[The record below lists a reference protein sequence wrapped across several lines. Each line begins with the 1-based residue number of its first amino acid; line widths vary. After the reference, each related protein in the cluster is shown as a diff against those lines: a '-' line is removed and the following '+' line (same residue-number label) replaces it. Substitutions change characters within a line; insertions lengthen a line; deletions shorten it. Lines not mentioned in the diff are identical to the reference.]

1 MTMRR
6 WGFAAAALLAALPV
20 SAAKVD
26 SAALSGFRA
35 RSIGPAAF
43 GGRIEAIDA
52 SAKNPKVIWIGA
64 AGGGVWKSIDG
75 GVSYKPVFDKYSQS
89 IGALAVDQAHPDT
102 VWVGTGEGDT
112 RNSVSVGS
120 GIYRTDDG
128 GDDWKL
134 MGLGDS
140 ERIAR
145 IAIDPADSNVVFAA
159 VLGRLWSDSA
169 ERGVY
174 RTADGGKT
182 WQKLLFVN
190 ASTGC
195 SDIAIDPKNP
205 KRIYAAMWDF
215 RRSPDFFRSGGPGSG
230 LWRSLDGGAHWTR
243 LTAGLPSGDLG
254 RIAIGVAPSRPETVY
269 ATVESAHTAL
279 YRSDDAGDSWKR
291 VNTSFNV
298 GVRPFYFSHL
308 SVDPRNPDRV
318 YKPGFVL
325 TVSED
330 GGKTFSGGAGFDFGS
345 YHSDTH
351 ALWIDPANS
360 DHLMLGTDGGVY
372 VSWDRGGRWLFQRTL
387 PVSQPYRVALD
398 DARPFRVYGGFQD
411 NGCWYGPSGGAGGIG
426 NDAWKNYGFGDGMY
440 TFPDPADPDV
450 LYWEYQG
457 GEIYKYFQRTRETK
471 QIRPYPAPGEATL
484 RFNWES
490 PLVVSPADPHLLLAG
505 AQYLFASTDQGE
517 SWKRIS
523 GDLTTNDPKLQRQV
537 ESGGITPDDSSAEN
551 HCTIYAIGASPL
563 DRNLIW
569 AGTDDGNLQVTR
581 DGGGHWQNVVGNV
594 PGLPKGTWVSGIEPS
609 RFDKATVYAT
619 FDGHARGDF
628 KTYAYRSRDFGATW
642 EPLAT
647 ADVAGYAHVL
657 REDPKSASL
666 LYLGT
671 EQGLFLSIDGGREWA
686 EFTGGLPRVPVRD
699 IAIHPRDSDL
709 VLATHGRGFWI
720 VDDVS
725 PLRQLTP
732 EVLAADVAVLEARPT
747 WLRIPEQ
754 EQSFKGD
761 GDYVGENPPDAA
773 AIYFWRGKRRLMGDS
788 RIEIADASG
797 KTIATL
803 PGSNRKGIN
812 RVMWNPRLKPPKT
825 ASGTGLAV
833 GALFG
838 PTAPVGTYTVKV
850 IDGDKT
856 YSGKLVLAADPL
868 LPHTAGDIAARQDAL
883 MRLYAMQEDLAFLA
897 DSVAAVRDQAS
908 ERAGKLGRTALG
920 RRAEDLSRRLDAL
933 SKTLATSHPPLEGM
947 PADADR
953 QLREWITDLFG
964 AINGFGGKPS
974 AGQLAQIP
982 VLGGR
987 LDAARRD
994 YEKLTG
1000 TLPELN
1006 RDLAKKS
1013 LPPIDAPS
1021 RERWEKQQKS

>member
-1 MTMRR
+1 VKLGRAA
-6 WGFAAAALLAALPV
+6 FAAALLGALPAA
-20 SAAKVD
+20 AAKLD
-26 SAALSGFRA
+26 SAAFSGFRA

-52 SAKNPKVIWIGA
+52 PAKNPKVIWIGA

-75 GVSYKPVFDKYSQS
+75 GVTYKPVFDKYTQS
-89 IGALAVDQAHPDT
+89 IGAVAVDQAHPDT

-128 GDDWKL
+128 GDDWKP
-134 MGLGDS
+134 MGLADS

-145 IAIDPADSNVVFAA
+145 IAIDPGDSNVVFAA
-159 VLGRLWSDSA
+159 ALGRLWSDSA
-169 ERGVY
+169 ERGVF
-174 RTADGGKT
+174 RTSDGGKS
-182 WQKLLFVN
+182 WQKVLFVN
-190 ASTGC
+190 PSTGC
-195 SDIAIDPKNP
+195 ADIAIDPKNP

-230 LWRSLDGGAHWTR
+230 LWRSVDGGAHWTR
-243 LTAGLPSGDLG
+243 LTSGLPSGDLG
-254 RIAIGVAPSRPETVY
+254 RIAIGVAASRPETVY
-269 ATVESAHTAL
+269 ATVESAQTAL

-291 VNTSFNV
+291 VSTAFNV

-308 SVDPRNPDRV
+308 AVDPGNPERI

-330 GGKTFSGGAGFDFGS
+330 GGKTFSGGSGFDFGS

-351 ALWIDPANS
+351 ALWIDTANT

-372 VSWDRGGRWLFQRTL
+372 ATWDRGGHWLFQRTL

-411 NGCWYGPSGGAGGIG
+411 NGCWYGPSGAAGGIG

-440 TFPDPADPDV
+440 TFPDPTDPGV
-450 LYWEYQG
+450 IFWEYQG
-457 GEIYKYFQRTRETK
+457 GEIYKYFPATRETK
-471 QIRPYPAPGEATL
+471 QIRPYPGDGEATL

-490 PLVVSPADPHLLLAG
+490 PFVVSPADPHLLLAG
-505 AQYLFASTDQGE
+505 AQFLFASTDKGE

-523 GDLTTNDPKLQRQV
+523 DDLSTNDPKLQRQV

-551 HCTIYAIGASPL
+551 HCTIYVIGASPL
-563 DRNLIW
+563 DRDLIW

-581 DGGGHWQNVVGNV
+581 DGGAHWKNVVGSV
-594 PGLPKGTWVSGIEPS
+594 PGLPKGTWVSGLEPS
-609 RFDKATVYAT
+609 RFEKGTVYAT

-628 KTYAYRSRDFGATW
+628 KTYVYRSRDFGASW

-647 ADVAGYAHVL
+647 PDVAGYAHVV
-657 REDPKSASL
+657 REDPKSASI

-671 EQGLFLSIDGGREWA
+671 EQGLFLSIDAGKEWA

-732 EVLAADVAVLEARPT
+732 EVLAADVAVLDARPT

-754 EQSFKGD
+754 VQSWNGD

-788 RIEIADASG
+788 RIEIADGSG

-812 RVMWNPRLKPPKT
+812 RVMWNPRLKPPKV

-833 GALFG
+833 DALFG
-838 PTAPVGTYTVKV
+838 PTAAVGTYTVKV
-850 IDGDKT
+850 IDGEKT
-856 YSGKLVLAADPL
+856 YAGKLVLAADPL
-868 LPHTAGDIAARQDAL
+868 LPHTAADIDARQDAL

-897 DSVAAVRDQAS
+897 DSVAAVRDQAAA
-908 ERAGKLGRTALG
+908 RAAKLGKTSLG
-920 RRAEDLSRRLDAL
+920 RRIDDLSRRLDVL

-953 QLREWITDLFG
+953 QLREWITGLFG

-974 AGQLAQIP
+974 SGQLAQIP

-987 LDAARRD
+987 LDAARGD
-994 YEKLTG
+994 YQKLAG
-1000 TLPELN
+1000 SLPDVN
-1006 RDLAKKS
+1006 RELAKKS
-1013 LPPIDAPS
+1013 LPPIEAPS
-1021 RERWEKQQKS
+1021 RDQWEKQQKS

>member
-1 MTMRR
+1 VRLGR
-6 WGFAAAALLAALPV
+6 AAFAAALLGALPAA
-20 SAAKVD
+20 AAKLD

-35 RSIGPAAF
+35 RAIGPAAF

-52 SAKNPKVIWIGA
+52 PAKNPKVIWIGA

-75 GVSYKPVFDKYSQS
+75 GVTYKPVFDKYTQS
-89 IGALAVDQAHPDT
+89 IGAVAVDQAHPET

-128 GDDWKL
+128 GDDWKP
-134 MGLGDS
+134 MGLADS

-145 IAIDPADSNVVFAA
+145 IAIDPGDSNVVFAA
-159 VLGRLWSDSA
+159 ALGRLWSDSA

-174 RTADGGKT
+174 RTSDGGKS
-182 WQKLLFVN
+182 WQRVLFVN
-190 ASTGC
+190 PSTGC
-195 SDIAIDPKNP
+195 ADVAIDPKNP

-230 LWRSLDGGAHWTR
+230 LWRSVDGGTHWTR
-243 LTAGLPSGDLG
+243 LTSGLPSGDLG
-254 RIAIGVAPSRPETVY
+254 RIAIGVAASRPETVY
-269 ATVESAHTAL
+269 ATVESSQTAL
-279 YRSDDAGDSWKR
+279 YRSDDAGDSWKK
-291 VNTSFNV
+291 VSTAFNV

-308 SVDPRNPDRV
+308 AVDPRNPERI

-351 ALWIDPANS
+351 ALWIDTANT

-372 VSWDRGGRWLFQRTL
+372 ATWDRGGHWLFQRTL

-398 DARPFRVYGGFQD
+398 DARPFHVYGGFQD
-411 NGCWYGPSGGAGGIG
+411 NGCWYGPSGAAGGIG

-440 TFPDPADPDV
+440 TFPDPTDPGV
-450 LYWEYQG
+450 IFWEYQG
-457 GEIYKYFQRTRETK
+457 GEIYKYFPATRETK
-471 QIRPYPAPGEATL
+471 QIRPYPGTGEATL

-490 PLVVSPADPHLLLAG
+490 PFVVSPADPHLLLAG
-505 AQYLFASTDQGE
+505 AQFLFASTDKGE

-523 GDLTTNDPKLQRQV
+523 DDLSTNDPKLQRQV

-551 HCTIYAIGASPL
+551 HCTIYVIGASPL
-563 DRNLIW
+563 DRDLIW

-581 DGGGHWQNVVGNV
+581 DGGAHWKNVAGNV
-594 PGLPKGTWVSGIEPS
+594 PGLPKGTWVSGLEPS
-609 RFDKATVYAT
+609 RFEKGTVYAT

-628 KTYAYRSRDFGATW
+628 RSYVYRSRDFGASW
-642 EPLAT
+642 EPLTT
-647 ADVAGYAHVL
+647 ADVAGYAHVV
-657 REDPKSASL
+657 REDPKSASI

-754 EQSFKGD
+754 VQSWNGD

-812 RVMWNPRLKPPKT
+812 RVMWNPRLKPPKV

-833 GALFG
+833 DALFG

-850 IDGDKT
+850 IDGEKT
-856 YSGKLVLAADPL
+856 YAGRLVLAADPL
-868 LPHTAGDIAARQDAL
+868 LPHTAADIDARQDAL

-897 DSVAAVRDQAS
+897 DSVAAVRDQAAA
-908 ERAGKLGRTALG
+908 RAAKLGTASLG
-920 RRAEDLSRRLDAL
+920 RRVEDLSRRLDVL

-953 QLREWITDLFG
+953 QLREWITGLFG

-974 AGQLAQIP
+974 SGQLGQIP

-987 LDAARRD
+987 LDAARGD
-994 YEKLTG
+994 YQKLAG
-1000 TLPELN
+1000 SLPDIN
-1006 RDLAKKS
+1006 RELAKKS
-1013 LPPIDAPS
+1013 LPPIEAPS
-1021 RERWEKQQKS
+1021 RDQWETRQKS